1 MEEIIRII
9 HLGKSPMIVKAGI
22 KIGRSEFCNEELCD
36 LNNSC
41 DYTLV
46 NPCDEIDHKLPKNI
60 QVMYLTVIKSG
71 LFISSYLKYN
81 KLI

>member
-1 MEEIIRII
+1 
-9 HLGKSPMIVKAGI
+9 MIVKAGI
-22 KIGRSEFCNEELCD
+22 KIGSSEFCNEELCD
-36 LNNSC
+36 LNNLC

-46 NPCDEIDHKLPKNI
+46 NPCDEIDYKLPKNI